1 MATIT
6 YTNASAIFHRPG
18 FGSYEKVG
26 PEGRAADP
34 SIRFTIPVIL
44 DGAAAAFGDLL
55 SELNG
60 VERSQWEVS
69 HLRQTTAPGAAAG
82 SPTSHSMWLENE
94 GGGFIELI
102 GTLTP
107 VLSGTAATNKFTFTA
122 RVVAPPF
129 VDPENG
135 GYAFALAPTSQ
146 LVISLDQLDPTRIYS
161 TEDYVNT
168 GNSALTTAGASP
180 FGAVV
185 SGISIPSALT
195 FNKIL
200 FGLGEDAQGELSSLD
215 GSFTYAVPVSGGGKI
230 NYTGTNPTSA
240 TLAEVTLNPG
250 SGPITVGTVLDVN
263 GTLLRVTAVG
273 TAAAA
278 GTFTVQA
285 ARGGVIEVVAGTAV
299 NFQDVDRLH
308 GSATGLTFLQ
318 VGETDGVVRKDV
330 AQIFSNASADKPGVS
345 VDSTLQTPE
354 QWDSVTKTAGLPVPP
369 PTDTSS
375 LPPDLNLIPRDASF
389 AIVSSELATT
399 GRFSFD
405 STKLEAVLPA
415 LTTNL
420 SAGVTITN
428 GRLPITTS
436 LSAIDPVFLQ
446 SNDTIDA
453 TKDTSGAVLNG
464 GGGNDTINAGS
475 GDDIIY
481 GGSGDNIL
489 NGGAGADT
497 FVVNT
502 GHGGDRFDQTTNTV
516 TMTQVV
522 NTAAAA
528 PIANVGTVL
537 ANLPTFQ
544 LNRTTINGGA
554 GLDTLRFED
563 GRPEG
568 LELITPFNK
577 YQNPE
582 EQTIKIG
589 AVATTAASSTGTGA
603 VITVT
608 LPASGA
614 LGLVNAGQPIRIA
627 ISASDFPTPDSGTT
641 AAALAANAAAR
652 GAFVANKVQEQ
663 LDEFL
668 GDHAEA
674 YLDPL
679 DPTMVRVRFDVD
691 LGNVPAITVTA
702 APLTGTASPFPITVQ
717 QDLLP
722 LHASP
727 MIVELT
733 LAAFPTTPA
742 TGQPLSSFVFG
753 ANASGASS
761 LGEGTITN
769 NAQLADAIVAS
780 FNQNQAS
787 GAFTQKAYRVEGTDK
802 IRFQF
807 SGDGQASPNTVY
819 LARSNAPNT
828 AIGTQ
833 TQLTRYVDPSA
844 VPELD
849 GVIKLGSGAEARI
862 GEIKVVNGVWG
873 FHSILAPADG
883 EIGLLYKS
891 SWRGEGSGV
900 PNEYVVLKDV
910 EQIQVGEQ
918 VFGSQ
923 SMYLGSMGNDTL
935 YSWNWSDRQAFEEFP
950 EDPQWTNLMYPR
962 LGPTNVNGRDLSF
975 QYLNGGEGNDR
986 LIGRDAFL
994 LGNLADEGRDY
1005 LVGADKSG
1013 TDTLIGG
1020 TGSDVYVVDSRDQII
1035 ESELVDSWI
1044 PGDDPRW
1051 LANLDIAFVTG
1062 TFTVAPGAGIERM
1075 QVHQI
1080 RLAGTPFDPGLV
1092 NNWSS
1097 VAPVAASQRVD
1108 LTGSNSTYEYI
1119 GHDGDNTITAASRS
1133 GLIGLGSQA
1142 GGALMLGFGG
1152 ADSLIGGEGADRLF
1166 GGQGNDTLSGGA
1178 GNDYL
1183 FMGFDDSLKWAQ
1195 NGQRLPELY
1204 NYYVEGDQQKSSP
1217 RFTTPWDFP
1226 ADFEG
1231 NGSLTGGNDVGSGGE
1246 GIDTLVVGYGGGGE
1260 LDPSLAVDRSSAT
1273 EIRFNSIY
1281 GETMRIDA
1289 SVELVRFAGMDDE
1302 YQLTYAVPWVI
1313 QDERQRWAYEANLEA
1328 VAGDSY
1334 AGWLYVGPSAFNDLI
1349 DLRAATGATG
1359 SWLANGRTQADSLDA
1374 QAGDDIIY
1382 AGLPVVD
1389 GVLPN
1394 PDTPQFNRINGGDGN
1409 DQIYVDGFRYGVS
1422 TDPNRSPLEQWQMAL
1437 LGGAGNDTF
1446 TVNFAGFQ
1454 PGPDF
1459 PVEGRLESS
1468 WQPQLLMDGGAG
1480 DDTYRMLLPLNEG
1493 GQEFNWNR
1501 QARFEITDSGG
1512 INDTLVLQLD
1522 ENYELAYDN
1531 ARGRFVQMSGF
1542 GEEWNSESE
1551 TPLTQLEPLEIGS
1564 FAVNTIERVVLSDDS
1579 RFFAPTI
1586 SFALYNPKAADFG
1599 PAGNARFTGTAGN
1612 DAILASL
1619 GVRAAAVDGGA
1630 GDDFIQI
1637 AAYDGTVVTGGLGNN
1652 IIEDINIPW
1661 ADRGAVT
1668 LSYATFAAGSL
1679 TVDLRGGYA
1688 FGIDATDKLVLSD
1701 RFGDNMVYN
1710 VIGGGSND
1718 VIIGN
1723 GNRNRLDGGAG
1734 NDLIYA
1740 GRGYT
1745 DTGAGYIY
1753 PITMTSDWL
1762 IGGAGDDT
1770 LVNDWESVSTF
1781 NDMAENGGQPAS
1793 EKRGA
1798 LLDGGAG
1805 NDTYVLS
1812 GEHWF
1817 GGMSGQRFLPTR
1829 IVERTAAGVDATG
1842 SDTIKITDGDPSL
1855 ASPLSYAQ
1863 TGNRLT
1869 VRLPSAVS
1877 DPQVQVGDMVLLDFL
1892 TTNGSPTPVPL
1903 DGSYRV
1909 SALVREGGAGPVLGF
1924 EVALA
1929 TAAALPLAG
1938 TVAMAQSNIG
1948 TGAAGYWLN
1957 QDQFVITNNE
1967 RGNYV
1972 EGNQGNTTSRHVW
1985 DDGGGFLSS
1994 DAEVM
1999 AIVDR
2004 FALDNIEFGGSD
2016 RSPGAKFK
2024 ISLNQGAQAAPEVIL
2039 AGSNLSLALY
2049 GGQGTDIIYGNAGYG
2064 TPNLLIGGDG
2074 NDWLVSFGAE
2084 GDVLLGGAGDD
2095 VLMADSGEV
2104 FMLGGAGADTFV
2116 IAGGGDYVSLVD
2128 FNPYEGDV
2136 VRFDQE
2142 WLDDI
2147 ADLGGSHELSAT
2159 AGLPSLN
2166 FNDGALLN
2174 GYFMAGDQEALID
2187 IARTQLQKQLDDFF
2201 GVA

>member
-6 YTNASAIFHRPG
+6 YTNPSAIFHRPG
-18 FGSYEKVG
+18 FGSYEKMDAQARV
-26 PEGRAADP
+26 EDP

-44 DGAAAAFGDLL
+44 DRAAAAFGGLL
-55 SELNG
+55 SDLNG
-60 VERSQWEVS
+60 VDRSQWKVS
-69 HLRQTTAPGAAAG
+69 HLRQTTVPGAAAG
-82 SPTSHSMWLENE
+82 SPTSHSMWLEKD

-107 VLSGTAATNKFTFTA
+107 VLSGTAATNKFTFNA
-122 RVVAPPF
+122 RVVAGDNDF
-129 VDPENG
+129 
-135 GYAFALAPTSQ
+135 AFALATGST
-146 LVISLDQLDPTRIYS
+146 LTINLDQLDPTRIYS

-185 SGISIPSALT
+185 SGISPLSALT

-200 FGLGEDAQGELSSLD
+200 FGLGDEDGGGELSALD

-230 NYTGTNPTSA
+230 NYTGNNPTSA
-240 TLAEVTLNPG
+240 TLADVTLNPG

-263 GTLLRVTAVG
+263 GTFLRVTVVG
-273 TAAAA
+273 TAA
-278 GTFTVQA
+278 GTFTVQP
-285 ARGGVIEVVAGTAV
+285 ARGGVIELANGTTV

-308 GSATGLTFLQ
+308 GSATGLTFLN

-330 AQIFSNASADKPGVS
+330 AQIFSNASPPTLGVA
-345 VDSTLQTPE
+345 VDSTLQTPQ

-369 PTDTSS
+369 PTGTSS
-375 LPPDLNLIPRDASF
+375 FPPDLNLIPRDASF

-481 GGSGDNIL
+481 GGSGDNTL
-489 NGGAGADT
+489 TGGAGADT

-502 GHGGDRFDQTTNTV
+502 GLGGDRFDQTTNTV
-516 TMTQVV
+516 TMLQVA
-522 NTAAAA
+522 NTATVTAV
-528 PIANVGTVL
+528 PLANPTASL
-537 ANLPTFQ
+537 FANLPTFQ

-563 GRPEG
+563 GKPQV

-589 AVATTAASSTGTGA
+589 AVAPTAASSTGTGA

-608 LPASGA
+608 LPASGGLA
-614 LGLVNAGQPIRIA
+614 LVNAGNPIRIS
-627 ISASDFPTPDSGTT
+627 ISASEFPTPNPGTGT
-641 AAALAANAAAR
+641 GAAAANAAAR
-652 GAFVANKVQEQ
+652 GAFVANKVRVELNQ
-663 LDEFL
+663 LLEDY
-668 GDHAEA
+668 AEA

-691 LGNVPAITVTA
+691 LGNVPLITVTA
-702 APLTGTASPFPITVQ
+702 APLTGTDAPFSSITVQ
-717 QDLLP
+717 ETLP

-727 MIVELT
+727 MILELT
-733 LAAFPTTPA
+733 LPTTFTA
-742 TGQPLSSFVFG
+742 LESGQNFVFG
-753 ANASGASS
+753 VGGSASANGALA
-761 LGEGTITN
+761 LGGTITN
-769 NAQLADAIVAS
+769 NAQLADAIVAR
-780 FNQNQAS
+780 FNAGSTGINGNPTVS
-787 GAFTQKAYRVEGTDK
+787 KFTQIAYRVEGTDK

-807 SGDGQASPNTVY
+807 ADGAQSNAVY
-819 LARSNAPNT
+819 LARSNDAAK

-833 TQLTRYVDPSA
+833 TQLTRYVDPNA
-844 VPELD
+844 VPPLD
-849 GVIKLGSGAEARI
+849 GPIKLGSGTEARI
-862 GEIKVVNGVWG
+862 GEIKEVNGVWG

-883 EIGLLYKS
+883 EIGLVYRS
-891 SWRGEGSGV
+891 SWREDSWEGL
-900 PNEYVVLKDV
+900 NEYVVLRDV
-910 EQIQVGEQ
+910 EQIQFDGQ
-918 VFGSQ
+918 GFSAQ
-923 SMYLGSMGNDTL
+923 PMYLGSAGNDTL
-935 YSWNWSDRQAFEEFP
+935 YSWNWADRQAFEEFTG
-950 EDPQWTNLMYPR
+950 DSQWTNLMYPR
-962 LGPTNVNGRDLSF
+962 LGPTDVNGRDLSF

-994 LGNLADEGRDY
+994 FNSDDEGRDY
-1005 LVGADKSG
+1005 LLGADKNG

-1020 TGSDVYVVDSRDQII
+1020 TGSDVYVVDSRDQIV

-1044 PGDDPRW
+1044 SGDDPRW

-1062 TFTVAPGAGIERM
+1062 TFTVAPGVGIERL

-1080 RLAGTPFDPGLV
+1080 RLAGETPFDVGLV
-1092 NNWSS
+1092 NNMSS

-1119 GHDGDNTITAASRS
+1119 GHDGDNNITAASRS
-1133 GLIGLGSQA
+1133 GLIGLGSQV

-1152 ADSLIGGEGADRLF
+1152 TDVLVGGEGADRLF

-1183 FMGFDDSLKWAQ
+1183 FMGFDGSLKWPQ
-1195 NGQRLPELY
+1195 NAQRLPELY
-1204 NYYVEGDQQKSSP
+1204 NGGQSSP
-1217 RFTTPWDFP
+1217 LFSTPFDFP

-1231 NGSLTGGNDVGSGGE
+1231 NGSLTGGSDVGSGGE
-1246 GIDTLVVGYGGGGE
+1246 GIDTLVVGTGE
-1260 LDPSLAVDRSSAT
+1260 NDAIDPRLAVDRTSAT

-1281 GETMRIDA
+1281 GETMLINS

-1313 QDERQRWAYEANLEA
+1313 QDERQRWAYEETLKD
-1328 VAGDSY
+1328 VVGDSY

-1349 DLRAATGATG
+1349 DLRAAAGATG
-1359 SWLANGRTQADSLDA
+1359 SWLAGGRTQADSLDA
-1374 QAGDDIIY
+1374 LAGDDIIY

-1394 PDTPQFNRINGGDGN
+1394 PDAPQFNRISGGEGN
-1409 DQIYVDGFRYGVS
+1409 DQIYVDGFRYGLNFEDS
-1422 TDPNRSPLEQWQMAL
+1422 SDPSDPNGATLEQWQMAL

-1446 TVNFAGFQ
+1446 TVNFAGFE

-1459 PVEGRLESS
+1459 LVEGRFESW

-1512 INDTLVLQLD
+1512 NDTLVMQLD
-1522 ENYELAYDN
+1522 ENYELIYDN
-1531 ARGRFVQMSGF
+1531 ARGRFVQMGGF
-1542 GEEWNSESE
+1542 GEEWGWNNGDA
-1551 TPLTQLEPLEIGS
+1551 PPAQLEPLEIGS

-1637 AAYDGTVVTGGLGNN
+1637 AAYDGTVVSGGLGNN
-1652 IIEDINIPW
+1652 ILEDLNIPG
-1661 ADRGAVT
+1661 ADLGAVT
-1668 LSYATFAAGSL
+1668 LSYATFAAGPL

-1701 RFGDNMVYN
+1701 RFSDSLAYN

-1745 DTGAGYIY
+1745 NVDYGYRY
-1753 PITMTSDWL
+1753 PITMSSDWL

-1770 LVNDWESVSTF
+1770 LVAAIEDVSSSFGGSEQGPSV
-1781 NDMAENGGQPAS
+1781 

-1812 GEHWF
+1812 GKDWF

-1842 SDTIKITDGDPSL
+1842 SDTIKIVGGDTSL

-1877 DPQVQVGDMVLLDFL
+1877 DPGVQVGDMVLLDFL
-1892 TTNGSPTPVPL
+1892 TTNGAPTTLPL

-1938 TVAMAQSNIG
+1938 TVAMAQNNIG
-1948 TGAAGYWLN
+1948 TSTAGFWLN
-1957 QDQFVITNNE
+1957 PDQFVLTNNDH
-1967 RGNYV
+1967 GAYV

-1994 DAEVM
+1994 DTEVM

-2004 FALDNIEFGGSD
+2004 FALDNVEFGGSD

-2104 FMLGGAGADTFV
+2104 FMMGGAGADTFV
-2116 IAGGGDYVSLVD
+2116 IAGSGDYISLID
-2128 FNPYEGDV
+2128 FNPFEGDV
-2136 VRFDQE
+2136 VRFDSD
-2142 WLDDI
+2142 WLEEL
-2147 ADLGGSHELSAT
+2147 ADSGGPPSLEQNEN
-2159 AGLPSLN
+2159 LPSLN
-2166 FNDGALLN
+2166 FNGEGLLS
-2174 GYFMAGDQEALID
+2174 GYFMEGDQVALID
-2187 IARTQLQKQLDDFF
+2187 IARGQLQNQLDDFF
-2201 GVA
+2201 GVR